1 MIGTACKSEDLE
13 KLLEKFIDKFILCG
27 TCGNPETDFKIT
39 KNRLSYSCRACGDI
53 TMIDYEHRITD
64 YIEKKIRESEK
75 KEKKKSKTIPQNP
88 NFTTALK
95 NFWKLDPSTEEI
107 LEQIPVF
114 QEKNELQNDEL
125 LGVIFDSLFD
135 KTILTHLDQKCKIYL
150 LFKEKYKAEYYSS
163 TLDDLECLCQQE
175 DSVYSSINTIIEHFL
190 QYQILDQ
197 DSLKVWYDNPS
208 PTINADF
215 SQQIRQQTK
224 SIIEK

>member
-1 MIGTACKSEDLE
+1 MNTELQTTLRKRLKNQRKRKRKNQ
-13 KLLEKFIDKFILCG
+13 KLYL
-27 TCGNPETDFKIT
+27 
-39 KNRLSYSCRACGDI
+39 
-53 TMIDYEHRITD
+53 RIQF
-64 YIEKKIRESEK
+64 S
-75 KEKKKSKTIPQNP
+75 PQH
-88 NFTTALK
+88 LK

-224 SIIEK
+224 SLIEK